1 MYCTA
6 IHGHRG
12 ARGHAPENTLAGF
25 ETALRFGVTAL
36 ELDINV
42 SSDHRIVIHHDPQL
56 NPAITRNPNGTWVT
70 RFDERLY
77 GMSVMELQQFD
88 VGCLDARTLY
98 GRGFPQQRPVH
109 EQRIPTLPQLAE
121 VLRRLGADQMLLNI
135 EVKIDPRNPDWS
147 PPPSKFATLL
157 LKEVDEIGWLN
168 KTWVQSFDWHVL
180 QAVQDQEPM
189 VPTGYLTSEQP
200 DFNTVAVND
209 LNTSPWLAGFDP
221 VNFND
226 DLALAVQQAG
236 GSYWGPNYLDLTEP
250 RVQRA
255 HRAGL
260 EVHTWTV
267 NDPTDIAR
275 LSRWGVNGVTSDYP
289 DRVRFELARL
299 GVALPSPIVGE
310 LFPGA

>member
-42 SSDHRIVIHHDPQL
+42 TSDHKIVIYHDPRL
-56 NPAITRNPNGTWVT
+56 NPAITRNPNGTWIT
-70 RFDERLY
+70 DSDQRLY
-77 GMSVMELQQFD
+77 GMSLADLGQLD
-88 VGCLDARTLY
+88 VGCLDTGTPY
-98 GRGFPQQRPVH
+98 GRDFPYQRPVH

-121 VLRRLGADQMLLNI
+121 VLRRLGADRVLLNI
-135 EVKIDPRNPDWS
+135 EVKIDPRNPEWS
-147 PPPSKFATLL
+147 PPPSKYATLL
-157 LKEVDEIGWLN
+157 LEELNNIGWLN
-168 KTWVQSFDWHVL
+168 NSWVQSFDWRVL
-180 QAVQDQEPM
+180 QAVQAQEPA

-200 DFNTVAVND
+200 GFNTVAVNR

-221 VNFND
+221 VNFNG
-226 DLALAVQQAG
+226 DLTLAIKQAG
-236 GSYWGPNYLDLTEP
+236 GRYWGPNYLDLTE
-250 RVQRA
+250 RRIQNA
-255 HRAGL
+255 HQAGL

-267 NDPTDIAR
+267 NESKDIAT

-289 DRVRFELARL
+289 DRVRSALLTL
-299 GVALPSPIVGE
+299 GVGLPSPITGE

>member
-42 SSDHRIVIHHDPQL
+42 SSDHKIVIHHDPRL

-70 RFDERLY
+70 GFDERLY

-88 VGCLDARTLY
+88 VGCIDARTLY
-98 GRGFPQQRPVH
+98 GCGFPHQTPAH

-157 LKEVDEIGWLN
+157 LKELDEIGWLN

-180 QAVQDQEPM
+180 QAVQDQEPT

-209 LNTSPWLAGFDP
+209 LNSSPWLAGFDP
-221 VNFND
+221 VNFNG

-236 GSYWGPNYLDLTEP
+236 GRYWGPNYLDLTEP
-250 RVQRA
+250 RIQRA

-267 NDPTDIAR
+267 NEPTDIAR

-289 DRVRFELARL
+289 DRARFELARL

-310 LFPGA
+310 LCPGA

>member
-25 ETALRFGVTAL
+25 ETALRFGVSAL

-157 LKEVDEIGWLN
+157 LKELDEIGWLN

-200 DFNTVAVND
+200 DFNTVTVND
-209 LNTSPWLAGFDP
+209 LITSPWLAGFDP
-221 VNFND
+221 VNFNG

>member
-1 MYCTA
+1 MYC
-6 IHGHRG
+6 RG

-98 GRGFPQQRPVH
+98 GCGFPHQRSAH

-157 LKEVDEIGWLN
+157 LKELDEIGWLN

-180 QAVQDQEPM
+180 QAVQDQEPT

-221 VNFND
+221 VNFNG

-236 GSYWGPNYLDLTEP
+236 GRYWGPNYLDLTEP

-267 NDPTDIAR
+267 NEPTDIAR

-299 GVALPSPIVGE
+299 GVALPSPVVGE

>member
-1 MYCTA
+1 MDCIA

-42 SSDHRIVIHHDPQL
+42 SSDHRIIIHHDPRL
-56 NPAITRNPNGTWVT
+56 NPAITRDPNGTWIT
-70 RFDERLY
+70 GSDQALY
-77 GMSVMELQQFD
+77 SMSLKELQQYD
-88 VGCLDARTLY
+88 VGCLDIGTPY
-98 GRGFPQQRPVH
+98 GRHFPHQRPVH
-109 EQRIPTLPQLAE
+109 EERIPTLPQLADM
-121 VLRRLGADQMLLNI
+121 LRRVGADQTFLNI
-135 EVKIDPRNPDWS
+135 EVKIDPQNPGWS

-157 LKEVDEIGWLN
+157 LKELNEIGWLN
-168 KTWVQSFDWHVL
+168 RTWVQSFNWHVL
-180 QAVQDQEPM
+180 KAVQDQEPA

-200 DFNTVAVND
+200 DFNTVAVKQ

-221 VNFND
+221 VNFDD

-236 GSYWGPNYLDLTEP
+236 GCYWGPNYLDLTEL

-255 HRAGL
+255 HQVGL

-267 NDPTDIAR
+267 NKPIDIAQ
-275 LSRWGVNGVTSDYP
+275 LCRWGINGVTSDYP
-289 DRVRFELARL
+289 DRARSALSRL
-299 GVALPSPIVGE
+299 GVTLPSPIPGE
-310 LFPGA
+310 LFAGA

>member
-25 ETALRFGVTAL
+25 ETALRLGVTAL

-42 SSDHRIVIHHDPQL
+42 TSDHRIIIYHDPRL
-56 NPAITRNPNGTWVT
+56 NPAITRITNGAWVAHS
-70 RFDERLY
+70 DQPLY
-77 GMSVMELQQFD
+77 GMSLMELEQFD
-88 VGCLDARTLY
+88 VGCLDTGTPY
-98 GRGFPQQRPVH
+98 GRAFPFQRSIH
-109 EQRIPTLPQLAE
+109 GQRIPTLPHLAQ
-121 VLRRLGADQMLLNI
+121 VLRQLGADRVLLNI

-147 PPPSKFATLL
+147 PPPSIFATLL
-157 LKEVDEIGWLN
+157 LKELDDIGWLN
-168 KTWVQSFDWHVL
+168 RTWVQSFDWHVL
-180 QAVQDQEPM
+180 QAVQNQEPT
-189 VPTGYLTSEQP
+189 VPTGYLTSEQA
-200 DFNTVAVND
+200 DFDTVAVKESNP
-209 LNTSPWLAGFDP
+209 SPWLAGFDP
-221 VNFND
+221 VNFNG
-226 DLALAVQQAG
+226 DLPLAVQQAG
-236 GSYWGPNYLDLTEP
+236 GRYWGPNYLDLTKS

-255 HRAGL
+255 HRSGL

-267 NDPTDIAR
+267 NEPTDIAR

-289 DRVRFELARL
+289 DRVRTTLSHL

>member
-56 NPAITRNPNGTWVT
+56 NPAITRNPDGTWVT

-98 GRGFPQQRPVH
+98 GRGFPHQRPVH

-121 VLRRLGADQMLLNI
+121 VLRRLGADQILLNI

-221 VNFND
+221 VNFNG

-236 GSYWGPNYLDLTEP
+236 GRYWGPNYLDLTEP

-260 EVHTWTV
+260 EVYTWTV

-299 GVALPSPIVGE
+299 GLALPSPIVGE

>member
-77 GMSVMELQQFD
+77 GMSVKELQQFD
-88 VGCLDARTLY
+88 VGCLDVRTLY
-98 GRGFPQQRPVH
+98 GRGFPHQRPVH

-121 VLRRLGADQMLLNI
+121 VPRRLGADQMLLNI

-180 QAVQDQEPM
+180 QAIQDQEPT

-221 VNFND
+221 VNFNG

-236 GSYWGPNYLDLTEP
+236 GRYWGPNYLDLTEP

-310 LFPGA
+310 LFPGG

>member
-12 ARGHAPENTLAGF
+12 TRGHAPENTLAGF

-42 SSDHRIVIHHDPQL
+42 TSDHRIVIHHDPRL
-56 NPAITRNPNGTWVT
+56 NPAIARIPNGTWVT
-70 RFDERLY
+70 RSDQRLY
-77 GMSVMELQQFD
+77 GMSLMELEQFD
-88 VGCLDARTLY
+88 VGCLDAGTPY
-98 GRGFPQQRPVH
+98 GRDFPHQRSIH
-109 EQRIPTLPQLAE
+109 GQGIPTLPQLAE
-121 VLRRLGADQMLLNI
+121 MLHRLGADRVLLNI

-157 LKEVDEIGWLN
+157 LKELDDIGWLN
-168 KTWVQSFDWHVL
+168 RTWVQSFDWHVL
-180 QAVQDQEPM
+180 QAVQDQEPA

-200 DFNTVAVND
+200 DFNTVAVRE

-221 VNFND
+221 TNFNG

-236 GSYWGPNYLDLTEP
+236 GRYWGPNYLDLTES
-250 RVQRA
+250 RVQHA

-267 NDPTDIAR
+267 NEPSDITR
-275 LSRWGVNGVTSDYP
+275 LSRWGVDGVTSDYP
-289 DRVRFELARL
+289 DRARTALARL
-299 GVALPSPIVGE
+299 GVDLPSPIVGK

>member
-42 SSDHRIVIHHDPQL
+42 SSDHKIVIHHDPRL

-70 RFDERLY
+70 GFDERLY

-98 GRGFPQQRPVH
+98 GCGFPHQTPAH

-157 LKEVDEIGWLN
+157 LKELDEIGWLN

-180 QAVQDQEPM
+180 QAVQDQEPT

-209 LNTSPWLAGFDP
+209 LNSSPWLAGFDP
-221 VNFND
+221 VNFNG

-236 GSYWGPNYLDLTEP
+236 GRYWGPNYLDLTEP

-267 NDPTDIAR
+267 NEPTDIAR

-289 DRVRFELARL
+289 DRARFELARL

-310 LFPGA
+310 LCPGA

>member
-1 MYCTA
+1 M
-6 IHGHRG
+6 R
-12 ARGHAPENTLAGF
+12 
-25 ETALRFGVTAL
+25 
-36 ELDINV
+36 
-42 SSDHRIVIHHDPQL
+42 
-56 NPAITRNPNGTWVT
+56 TRY
-70 RFDERLY
+70 L
-77 GMSVMELQQFD
+77 S
-88 VGCLDARTLY
+88 
-98 GRGFPQQRPVH
+98 
-109 EQRIPTLPQLAE
+109 
-121 VLRRLGADQMLLNI
+121 
-135 EVKIDPRNPDWS
+135 
-147 PPPSKFATLL
+147 
-157 LKEVDEIGWLN
+157 
-168 KTWVQSFDWHVL
+168 
-180 QAVQDQEPM
+180 
-189 VPTGYLTSEQP
+189 TGYLTSEQP

-221 VNFND
+221 VNFNG

-236 GSYWGPNYLDLTEP
+236 GRYWGPNYLDLTEP

>member
-98 GRGFPQQRPVH
+98 GRGFPHQRPVH

-180 QAVQDQEPM
+180 QAVQDQAPM

-221 VNFND
+221 VNFNGD
-226 DLALAVQQAG
+226 R
-236 GSYWGPNYLDLTEP
+236 YWGPNYLDLTKP
-250 RVQRA
+250 RVQHA

>member
-1 MYCTA
+1 MFCTA

-70 RFDERLY
+70 GFDERLY

-98 GRGFPQQRPVH
+98 GRGFPHQRPVH

-209 LNTSPWLAGFDP
+209 LNSSPWLAGFDP
-221 VNFND
+221 VNFNG

-236 GSYWGPNYLDLTEP
+236 GRYWGPNYLDLTEP

>member
-98 GRGFPQQRPVH
+98 GRGFPHQRPVH

-157 LKEVDEIGWLN
+157 LKELDEIGWLN
-168 KTWVQSFDWHVL
+168 KTFDWHVL
-180 QAVQDQEPM
+180 QAVQDQEPT

-221 VNFND
+221 VNFNG

-236 GSYWGPNYLDLTEP
+236 GRYWGPNYLDLTEP

-289 DRVRFELARL
+289 DRARFELARL

>member
-1 MYCTA
+1 MHCTA

-25 ETALRFGVTAL
+25 ETALRFGVSAL

-42 SSDHRIVIHHDPQL
+42 SSDHRIVIHHDPRL

-98 GRGFPQQRPVH
+98 GCGFPHQRSAH

-157 LKEVDEIGWLN
+157 LKELDEIGWLN

-180 QAVQDQEPM
+180 QAVQDQEPT

-200 DFNTVAVND
+200 DFNTVAVNE

-221 VNFND
+221 VNFNG
-226 DLALAVQQAG
+226 DLALAIQQAG
-236 GSYWGPNYLDLTEP
+236 GRYWGPNYLDLTEP
-250 RVQRA
+250 RIQRA
-255 HRAGL
+255 QRAGL

-267 NDPTDIAR
+267 NKPTDIAR
-275 LSRWGVNGVTSDYP
+275 LCRWGVNGVTSDYP
-289 DRVRFELARL
+289 DRARFELARL

>member
-42 SSDHRIVIHHDPQL
+42 SSDHKIVIHHDPQL

-70 RFDERLY
+70 GFDERLY

-98 GRGFPQQRPVH
+98 GCGFPHQRSAH

-121 VLRRLGADQMLLNI
+121 VLRWLGADQMLLNI

-157 LKEVDEIGWLN
+157 LKELDEIGWLN

-180 QAVQDQEPM
+180 QAVQDQDPT

-209 LNTSPWLAGFDP
+209 LNSSPWLAGFDP
-221 VNFND
+221 VNFNG

-236 GSYWGPNYLDLTEP
+236 GRYWGPNYLDLTEP
-250 RVQRA
+250 RIQRA

-267 NDPTDIAR
+267 NEPTDIAR

-289 DRVRFELARL
+289 DRARFELARL